1 MTEITDSP
9 NFIELPSFDQVREKM
24 KDEEEAYQ
32 DSVSSQKRNGDFVRH
47 FLPDT
52 INDKDIKNGTF
63 FELSQIRDSSGNPVG
78 INILKKA
85 WQNAMTYANTR
96 AAIDDTYKKVALDL
110 AMLSSGTGTA
120 DNQFQNFMTG
130 FDKYHTAKLPPYL
143 EMSGPTFITRPR
155 LCLQSSNIRNSEMM
169 LPLDTVNP
177 ASVAFAIRYLL
188 DTNLTSAP
196 SNKQSLYQTA
206 AKNCP
211 LINPQSP
218 WFIPLCNSITDISG
232 FPDIAMN
239 TDTTAGGYYMEAQ
252 KFATGYNDFSNAS
265 NDLNLSFREMPGG
278 VISAIFM
285 YWLEYIRCVT
295 RGIMLAYPDDIDGL
309 IINYTVSIYQFNMDP
324 SYQYITRWCKCTGC
338 FPLNLDL
345 GSIFS
350 KSEKQY
356 YQDAS
361 QKVTVR
367 FACNKFEYMKP
378 SILMDFN
385 TLAMR
390 YFPEINKTNT
400 GRQAGTDENGS
411 TVDIIGADPNSG
423 DLMTTPN
430 SRLSHRNIPYSPFA
444 NYCGLPFIMSDPNGY
459 RLVYRESDKDLSM
472 DPVVQRLISFDV
484 ASAIK
489 AWENADSAT
498 NRYKEYIN
506 YTYKQYYDES
516 VKKMQTD
523 NPNLSFEKIVNDI
536 IENKYKS

>member
-1 MTEITDSP
+1 MTEITEAP
-9 NFIELPSFDQVREKM
+9 IIVNLPSFDEVSEDM
-24 KDEEEAYQ
+24 NEANAS
-32 DSVSSQKRNGDFVRH
+32 DSDDIAIQKREGDFVRH

-52 INDKDIKNGTF
+52 IDEKDIKDGTF
-63 FELSQIRDSSGNPVG
+63 FELSQMRDSSGNPIG
-78 INILKKA
+78 INILKQA

-96 AAIDDTYKKVALDL
+96 AGIDNTYKKIALDL
-110 AMLSSGTGTA
+110 AMLSSGTGTT
-120 DNQFQNFMTG
+120 DNQLQNFMTG

-143 EMSGPTFITRPR
+143 EMTGPTFITRPR

-177 ASVAFAIRYLL
+177 SSMAFAIRYLL
-188 DTNLTSAP
+188 DTNLTNAP
-196 SNKQSLYQTA
+196 SNKRDLYKTA
-206 AKNCP
+206 ASNCP

-265 NDLNLSFREMPGG
+265 NDLNLSFRETPGG

-356 YQDAS
+356 YQDSS

-390 YFPEINKTNT
+390 YFPDINKTT
-400 GRQAGTDENGS
+400 SGMQAGTNENGEI
-411 TVDIIGADPNSG
+411 VGIAGHGASD
-423 DLMTTPN
+423 DLMTVPYAA
-430 SRLSHRNIPYSPFA
+430 LSHRNIPYSPFA

-459 RLVYRESDKDLSM
+459 RLVYRESDKDLST
-472 DPVVQRLISFDV
+472 DPVVQKLISFDV
-484 ASAIK
+484 AAAIK
-489 AWENADSAT
+489 AWENGSTSA
-498 NRYKEYIN
+498 NRYKDYIN

-516 VKKMQTD
+516 VKQVQNE

-536 IENKYKS
+536 INKYK